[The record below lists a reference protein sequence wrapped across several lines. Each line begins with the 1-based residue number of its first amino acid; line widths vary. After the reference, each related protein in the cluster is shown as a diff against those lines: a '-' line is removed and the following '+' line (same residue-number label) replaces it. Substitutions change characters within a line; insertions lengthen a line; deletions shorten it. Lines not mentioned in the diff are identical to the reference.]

1 MRMIRSLLAA
11 ALATACMLA
20 GASTPAANSAAPDFT
35 LRGADGRNVRL
46 DELRGQVVL
55 VNFWATWC
63 GPCRE
68 EMPRLDTLYQKYRK
82 SGFVLLGV
90 NIDDDP
96 HAALATAA
104 KLGVSFPVLLDTDKK
119 VSKLYDLSTMPS
131 TVVIDRDGK
140 MRFVHRGYRAGTEGE
155 YEQQIRG
162 LLKEGR
168 CFVSA
173 SWRSPPPPSCSRAR
187 AAARSSPSSPGSSPT
202 SASASPTR

>member
-1 MRMIRSLLAA
+1 MRMIRSLAA
-11 ALATACMLA
+11 AASAFVLATAAL
-20 GASTPAANSAAPDFT
+20 TPALAATPPANALAPDFT

-68 EMPRLDTLYQKYRK
+68 EMPRLETLYEKYRK

-90 NIDDDP
+90 NVDDDP

-104 KLGVSFPVLLDTDKK
+104 KLNVSFPVLLDTDKK
-119 VSKLYDLSTMPS
+119 VSKLYDLNTMPS

-140 MRFVHRGYRAGTEGE
+140 MRFLHRGYHAGTEAD

-162 LLKEGR
+162 LLKE
-168 CFVSA
+168 
-173 SWRSPPPPSCSRAR
+173 
-187 AAARSSPSSPGSSPT
+187 
-202 SASASPTR
+202 

>member
-1 MRMIRSLLAA
+1 MRIIRNLLAA
-11 ALATACMLA
+11 ALATACVA
-20 GASTPAANSAAPDFT
+20 ASAAAPVANAVAPDFT

-68 EMPRLDTLYQKYRK
+68 EMPRLDTLYKKYGK

-90 NIDDDP
+90 NVDDDP
-96 HAALATAA
+96 HTALATAA

-119 VSKLYDLSTMPS
+119 VSKLYDLNTMPS
-131 TVVIDRDGK
+131 TIVIDRDGK
-140 MRFVHRGYRAGTEGE
+140 VRYLHRGYREGTEGD

-162 LLKEGR
+162 LLKE
-168 CFVSA
+168 
-173 SWRSPPPPSCSRAR
+173 
-187 AAARSSPSSPGSSPT
+187 
-202 SASASPTR
+202 

>member
-1 MRMIRSLLAA
+1 MRMIRSLATALSIA
-11 ALATACMLA
+11 ALALA
-20 GASTPAANSAAPDFT
+20 ASAAPVSNATAPDFT

-68 EMPRLDTLYQKYRK
+68 EMPHLDTLYQKYHK

-90 NIDDDP
+90 NVDDDP
-96 HAALATAA
+96 KTALATAA
-104 KLGVSFPVLLDTDKK
+104 KLNVSFPVLLDTDKK
-119 VSKLYDLSTMPS
+119 VSKLYDLNTMPS

-140 MRFVHRGYRAGTEGE
+140 MRFLHRGYRAGTESD

-162 LLKEGR
+162 LLKE
-168 CFVSA
+168 
-173 SWRSPPPPSCSRAR
+173 
-187 AAARSSPSSPGSSPT
+187 
-202 SASASPTR
+202 

>member
-1 MRMIRSLLAA
+1 MRTSRFLAA
-11 ALATACMLA
+11 ALASTRAVLAATALTLCALPLA
-20 GASTPAANSAAPDFT
+20 GAATPVSNALAPDFT

-68 EMPRLDTLYQKYRK
+68 EMPRLNSLYEKYRK

-96 HAALATAA
+96 LTAIATAT
-104 KLGVSFPVLLDTDKK
+104 KLHVAFPVLLDTDKK

-140 MRFVHRGYRAGTEGE
+140 LRYLHRGFRDGVEAD
-155 YEQQIRG
+155 YEQQIRA
-162 LLKEGR
+162 LLKE
-168 CFVSA
+168 
-173 SWRSPPPPSCSRAR
+173 
-187 AAARSSPSSPGSSPT
+187 
-202 SASASPTR
+202 

>member
-1 MRMIRSLLAA
+1 MRMIRFLAA
-11 ALATACMLA
+11 ALVTTFTSTFALA
-20 GASTPAANSAAPDFT
+20 TPAPSALAPDFT
-35 LRGADGRNVRL
+35 LRSADGRNVRL

-68 EMPRLDTLYQKYRK
+68 EMPRLNSLYEKYRK

-96 HAALATAA
+96 HTAIATAL
-104 KLGVSFPVLLDTDKK
+104 KLNVAFPVLLDTDKK

-140 MRFVHRGYRAGTEGE
+140 MRFQHRGYRAGVEGD

-162 LLKEGR
+162 LLKE
-168 CFVSA
+168 
-173 SWRSPPPPSCSRAR
+173 
-187 AAARSSPSSPGSSPT
+187 
-202 SASASPTR
+202 

>member
-1 MRMIRSLLAA
+1 MRMIRPLLAA
-11 ALATACMLA
+11 VLATACLA
-20 GASTPAANSAAPDFT
+20 ATAAAPLANAVAPDFT

-90 NIDDDP
+90 NVDDDP
-96 HAALATAA
+96 HTALATAA
-104 KLGVSFPVLLDTDKK
+104 KLGVSFPVLFDTDKK
-119 VSKLYDLSTMPS
+119 VSKLYDLGTMPS

-140 MRFVHRGYRAGTEGE
+140 LRFTHRGYRDGVEGD
-155 YEQQIRG
+155 YDQQIRG
-162 LLKEGR
+162 LLKE
-168 CFVSA
+168 
-173 SWRSPPPPSCSRAR
+173 
-187 AAARSSPSSPGSSPT
+187 
-202 SASASPTR
+202 